1 MRMKGTGK
9 SVKKRKKDSDLKEN
23 VVFNIQ
29 SIIMSVLMAI
39 TLVTIVTMGFLL
51 YQRFK
56 LAIDKMAVS
65 NTEATVESTV
75 DRVNSDLLDIRQI
88 FDAAN
93 YNIVQEF
100 DISSEK
106 FAEQFSLLYEVNSD
120 KIESLALYGNEGRLI
135 ASEPVAVE
143 KENIDVKGQDWYK
156 NAESAIENV
165 HFSIPHIQNLY
176 EDGLY
181 RYHWVVSLSRYVDIN
196 DGEIPGS
203 GVLLVDMKYSVIE
216 DVLKQIN
223 DSSEGIYYYMI
234 SRDGQMIYHPRK
246 TEMARGLFEENSLK
260 ASGYEEGTY
269 EITTNGHKESVVVGN
284 IAYTGWK
291 LIGVVPESVQTAR
304 INNFRYY
311 IFTTIMVLMMML
323 LEGNRL
329 ISRKISKPI
338 RKLDESV
345 KTYEAGGKTDIYIGG
360 SSEIRHLGYSV
371 QRSYERIETLMEEI
385 IRQQNERRKS
395 ELDALQSQINPHFL
409 YNTLESI
416 TWMIEAQKNEEAVIM
431 ISELA
436 KLLRVSLSRGKTII
450 PVKDEL
456 QHSRSYMNIQ
466 LMRYKERFQMEFQTD
481 KEIEDYCIVKLV
493 IQPILENAIYYG
505 VGNMDEDDEGK
516 ITVRGEKKEDDIYI
530 IIEDNGMGMRKEVL
544 ENILKDNNK
553 VPKHGSGVGVINV
566 HSRIQLMFGEQYG
579 LEIYS
584 EPDEGTRVVIH
595 IPAIPYT
602 KENAEQLEMQKYI
615 QGRDVDEK
623 YNQCIYNAEWCN
635 KRIYNRSH
643 ITSCDQIAGRIQ
655 CHRRMYT
662 VRQRDHC
669 CFSIT
674 CKFQCFQS
682 THRISGKADPD
693 HHIILAD
700 TDQLF
705 KNLTRTVRI
714 NRCHILTDQI
724 QIKT

>member
-1 MRMKGTGK
+1 MEGK
-9 SVKKRKKDSDLKEN
+9 
-23 VVFNIQ
+23 
-29 SIIMSVLMAI
+29 
-39 TLVTIVTMGFLL
+39 
-51 YQRFK
+51 
-56 LAIDKMAVS
+56 
-65 NTEATVESTV
+65 
-75 DRVNSDLLDIRQI
+75 
-88 FDAAN
+88 
-93 YNIVQEF
+93 
-100 DISSEK
+100 
-106 FAEQFSLLYEVNSD
+106 
-120 KIESLALYGNEGRLI
+120 
-135 ASEPVAVE
+135 
-143 KENIDVKGQDWYK
+143 
-156 NAESAIENV
+156 
-165 HFSIPHIQNLY
+165 
-176 EDGLY
+176 
-181 RYHWVVSLSRYVDIN
+181 
-196 DGEIPGS
+196 
-203 GVLLVDMKYSVIE
+203 
-216 DVLKQIN
+216 
-223 DSSEGIYYYMI
+223 
-234 SRDGQMIYHPRK
+234 
-246 TEMARGLFEENSLK
+246 
-260 ASGYEEGTY
+260 
-269 EITTNGHKESVVVGN
+269 
-284 IAYTGWK
+284 
-291 LIGVVPESVQTAR
+291 
-304 INNFRYY
+304 
-311 IFTTIMVLMMML
+311 
-323 LEGNRL
+323 RL
-329 ISRKISKPI
+329 ISIKISKPI

-623 YNQCIYNAEWCN
+623 E
-635 KRIYNRSH
+635 
-643 ITSCDQIAGRIQ
+643 
-655 CHRRMYT
+655 
-662 VRQRDHC
+662 
-669 CFSIT
+669 
-674 CKFQCFQS
+674 
-682 THRISGKADPD
+682 
-693 HHIILAD
+693 
-700 TDQLF
+700 
-705 KNLTRTVRI
+705 
-714 NRCHILTDQI
+714 
-724 QIKT
+724 

>member
-269 EITTNGHKESVVVGN
+269 EITTDGHKESVVVGN

-466 LMRYKERFQMEFQTD
+466 LGRYKERFQMEFQTD

-623 YNQCIYNAEWCN
+623 E
-635 KRIYNRSH
+635 
-643 ITSCDQIAGRIQ
+643 
-655 CHRRMYT
+655 
-662 VRQRDHC
+662 
-669 CFSIT
+669 
-674 CKFQCFQS
+674 
-682 THRISGKADPD
+682 
-693 HHIILAD
+693 
-700 TDQLF
+700 
-705 KNLTRTVRI
+705 
-714 NRCHILTDQI
+714 
-724 QIKT
+724 